1 MRPGF
6 SLRVVEIDAR
16 SYDHDVVIERAA
28 VSKRRKSPSKPYGT
42 PAVTRRRL
50 PRRRRH
56 EPPFDASVWSPS
68 HTLFATSFDD
78 KQRQLTMG
86 SQWSE
91 SRDLVVVQWFPQLA
105 PTVHS

>member
-28 VSKRRKSPSKPYGT
+28 VSRRGKSRSKPYGT
-42 PAVTRRRL
+42 PAVTRPRL
-50 PRRRRH
+50 PRWRRP
-56 EPPFDASVWSPS
+56 EPPFEASVWSPS

-91 SRDLVVVQWFPQLA
+91 SRDLVVAQGFPHLA
-105 PTVHS
+105 TTARS